1 MWKSMAFVAA
11 SAVLL
16 ATTACVVQDKKNGN
30 GDNVR
35 IHTPVGG
42 MEVHTNDVHPADV
55 GLPVYPG
62 ATLAPTDKHD
72 NDKSADIDM
81 SFGEWHLRVKVIG
94 YTSADPQDKV
104 AAYYKKAL
112 QRYGDVLTCQNNK
125 PVGTPDK
132 TSAGLTCTND
142 ARYNIDLD
150 VNTKDDSANV
160 KTPQLASGGFELRAG
175 SPAEQHIVAFST
187 VSGTGSKFALVN
199 VELPHKQET
208 N

>member
-1 MWKSMAFVAA
+1 MFKPIVLVAVTA
-11 SAVLL
+11 ILL
-16 ATTACVVQDKKNGN
+16 ATTACVVQDKKNG
-30 GDNVR
+30 GEDSVR

-42 MEVHTNDVHPADV
+42 LNVHTNDVRPADV

-62 ATLAPTDKHD
+62 ATLVATDSH

-81 SFGEWHLRVKVIG
+81 SFGDWHLRVKVIG
-94 YTSADPQDKV
+94 YVSTDPQDKV

-125 PVGTPDK
+125 PVGTPEK

-150 VNTKDDSANV
+150 VNTKTGSAKVN
-160 KTPQLASGGFELRAG
+160 TPRLSSGGFELRAG
-175 SPAEQHIVAFST
+175 SPSEQHIVAFDAT
-187 VSGTGSKFALVN
+187 SGVGSKFALIN

>member
-1 MWKSMAFVAA
+1 MFKTFALVAV

-16 ATTACVVQDKKNGN
+16 STTACIVQDKKSG
-30 GDNVR
+30 GEDNVR

-42 MEVHTNDVHPADV
+42 LNVHTNDLHPADV

-62 ATLAPTDKHD
+62 ATLTAANDRD
-72 NDKSADIDM
+72 NNKSADIDM
-81 SFGEWHLRVKVIG
+81 SFGDWHLRVKVIG
-94 YTSADPQDKV
+94 YASNDSQDKV

-125 PVGTPDK
+125 PVGTMTK
-132 TSAGLTCTND
+132 TSEGLTCSND

-150 VNTKDDSANV
+150 VNTKSGSANV
-160 KTPQLASGGFELRAG
+160 KTPQLSSGGFELRAG
-175 SPAEQHIVAFST
+175 SPGSQHIVAFDST
-187 VSGTGSKFALVN
+187 SGPGSKFALIN

>member
-1 MWKSMAFVAA
+1 MFKPMALVAI

-16 ATTACVVQDKKNGN
+16 ATTACVVQDKKSG
-30 GDNVR
+30 GEDNVR

-42 MEVHTNDVHPADV
+42 LNVHTNDVHPADV

-62 ATLAPTDKHD
+62 ATLTATDNHD
-72 NDKSADIDM
+72 HDKSADIDM

-94 YTSADPQDKV
+94 YESTDPQDKV
-104 AAYYKKAL
+104 TAFYKKSL

-125 PVGTPDK
+125 PVGTPEK

-150 VNTKDDSANV
+150 VKTKSGSTDMKS
-160 KTPQLASGGFELRAG
+160 PQLGSGGFELRAG
-175 SPAEQHIVAFST
+175 SPSNQHIVAFDAA
-187 VSGTGSKFALVN
+187 SGTGSKFALIN